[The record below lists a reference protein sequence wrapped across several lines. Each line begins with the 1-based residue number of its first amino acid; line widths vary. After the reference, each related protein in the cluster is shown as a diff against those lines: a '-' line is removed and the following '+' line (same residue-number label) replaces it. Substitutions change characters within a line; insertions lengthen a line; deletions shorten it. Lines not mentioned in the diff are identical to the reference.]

1 MGKMGRKVLAVVVS
15 LCMMMGVIVV
25 PSDTQKV
32 KAEVFGDFEY
42 QELEDGTVEITKYTG
57 SDAEVTIL
65 GTIAG
70 KKVTS
75 IGDYAFSRC
84 KNLTGVMIPNS
95 VTNIGESAFEFC
107 DSLTKIAIPN
117 NVTNIGNNAF
127 YDCSRMTRIT
137 IPNGVTS
144 IGDATFSGCVSLTEI
159 SIPESVTSMGSSVFA
174 ACRSLTE
181 ISIPD
186 GVTSI
191 GDDVFAACSSLTE
204 ISIPDGV
211 VSIGRGA
218 FRGCSS
224 LTGISIPEG
233 VTNIGKSAFY
243 YCSSLSG
250 INIPKGVTSI
260 EDSVF
265 SGCSSL
271 TEITIPNGVTSIGG
285 AAFASCKSLTR
296 ISIPNSVVSVDMGAF
311 SGSENLV
318 EISISNSV
326 TSIEN
331 LTFQRCSSLTE
342 ISIPNSVTS
351 IGGGAFQSCSSLAR
365 ISIPSSVTNIGN
377 GAFEDCAV
385 LSDVYYSGTEDQWE
399 NISIDTGNDPLLKAK
414 IHYNNDAPDD
424 PSKDYTYKTLS
435 NGTIE
440 ITKYTGISTTAN
452 IPAQIDNKNVTG
464 IGDSAFIA
472 CSTLTEVSIPDTV
485 VNIGSSAFQECTS
498 LAKINIPDKVTNIGS
513 YAFFKCENLTEI
525 SIPNGLKSIKNDVF
539 GNCTSLRQ
547 VEIPNSVTSIG
558 DAAFYGCKNL
568 TKVTMPES
576 LTSIGLAAFCSSG
589 LKELNLPNSVV
600 SIGKSAFNYCL
611 GLTEIHIPSSLTTIT
626 DNAFSECMNVTQ
638 VTIPVSV
645 KSIEESAFSECRS
658 LTDVYYSGT
667 EAQWNEITIV
677 EKGNE
682 KLILATKHFA
692 KADEPASD
700 YEYQELTADTV
711 EITQYKGSDTT
722 VNIPAEIDAKKVT
735 QIASTAFQGNK
746 AIKEIIFPSG
756 VTSIG
761 SNSFS
766 DCSSLTRVT
775 ISNGVTSISDG
786 AFNGCSSLTGITL
799 PDGVTNIGY
808 LAFNGCSSL
817 TEITLPNGVTSMGVG
832 AFSDCSNLTGIVIP
846 NSMTSIGLS
855 VFNGCGKLREI
866 TIPSSITSIGT
877 YAFLDCVDLSDVYY
891 SSTKEQ
897 WEQIKIEENGNERLL
912 NATIHFKESP
922 IPPTPEE
929 PILPT
934 TTTAKEEL
942 NRLTSGDPLS
952 LDPAF
957 RSYLSQEQTDILESY
972 LYTWLADINYTY
984 QYPGSTTIRENI
996 RKRSGINPQGDFA
1009 SGAEQAITHISVQTK
1024 YGRKTIEITLDLG
1037 APDSS
1042 GNLYPSYGAM
1052 RYEILPKSG
1061 VPSDV
1066 PASGQIGKSSYLEI
1080 AAFAASVAKTCEDSL
1095 HGTFQ
1100 WQSLSDEM
1108 VSGILVDK
1116 TITEIIGNKNGSFSD
1131 GIFTIYAK
1139 PLFAYSKRVTIA
1151 CPVDVYVYRMDG
1163 QEAGKIVNNKP
1174 AGTDENVRLDVD
1186 GDTKTVYLTGNDYY
1200 VNLRGTDT
1208 GTMRYEVEEI
1218 ANEEVCRDVQFLE
1231 LQLKKDMQYEGYVF
1245 RPLNIDSDLYALRT
1259 VNGPGSGE
1267 VTYADQDSLEPA
1279 FKKVQ
1284 GMSLSQQ
1291 NTSINADRTVQ
1302 LNASFFPLD
1311 ATNPNLVWISD
1322 NPSVAAVG
1330 SDGLVTAMGAG
1341 RATITV
1347 MTRDGS
1353 FLKQSCIVD
1362 VEGNLQ
1368 QDPDHP
1374 TQNPDNPADPDNPS
1388 GNPDNPADPD
1398 NPSGNPDK
1406 PADSDH
1412 PSADPG
1418 SPSAKPGTPGSFGAN
1433 TTPSTGPGS
1442 SGGTD
1447 GQPSKPEEDPKKPE
1461 EPSKDPGPVV
1471 AKLYYI
1477 VQFHANGGANLSRR
1491 TMTLLNDDTLGILPK
1506 VQRKAYLFQGWY
1518 TQQTGG
1524 ARIYGDRKLNEATTL
1539 YARWTK
1545 AQAPAKAA
1553 VQAVKSA
1560 KKGQAK
1566 VSFRKVSGAAGYQVQ
1581 YALNKKFKSA
1591 KAKTAGASAKAKTIT
1606 GLKAGKKYYVR
1617 VRAYRLDSMGNK
1629 IYGAYSTAKAVKIR
1643 S

>member
-1 MGKMGRKVLAVVVS
+1 
-15 LCMMMGVIVV
+15 
-25 PSDTQKV
+25 
-32 KAEVFGDFEY
+32 
-42 QELEDGTVEITKYTG
+42 
-57 SDAEVTIL
+57 
-65 GTIAG
+65 
-70 KKVTS
+70 
-75 IGDYAFSRC
+75 
-84 KNLTGVMIPNS
+84 
-95 VTNIGESAFEFC
+95 
-107 DSLTKIAIPN
+107 
-117 NVTNIGNNAF
+117 
-127 YDCSRMTRIT
+127 
-137 IPNGVTS
+137 
-144 IGDATFSGCVSLTEI
+144 
-159 SIPESVTSMGSSVFA
+159 
-174 ACRSLTE
+174 
-181 ISIPD
+181 
-186 GVTSI
+186 
-191 GDDVFAACSSLTE
+191 
-204 ISIPDGV
+204 
-211 VSIGRGA
+211 
-218 FRGCSS
+218 
-224 LTGISIPEG
+224 
-233 VTNIGKSAFY
+233 
-243 YCSSLSG
+243 
-250 INIPKGVTSI
+250 
-260 EDSVF
+260 
-265 SGCSSL
+265 
-271 TEITIPNGVTSIGG
+271 
-285 AAFASCKSLTR
+285 
-296 ISIPNSVVSVDMGAF
+296 
-311 SGSENLV
+311 
-318 EISISNSV
+318 
-326 TSIEN
+326 
-331 LTFQRCSSLTE
+331 
-342 ISIPNSVTS
+342 
-351 IGGGAFQSCSSLAR
+351 
-365 ISIPSSVTNIGN
+365 
-377 GAFEDCAV
+377 
-385 LSDVYYSGTEDQWE
+385 
-399 NISIDTGNDPLLKAK
+399 
-414 IHYNNDAPDD
+414 
-424 PSKDYTYKTLS
+424 
-435 NGTIE
+435 
-440 ITKYTGISTTAN
+440 
-452 IPAQIDNKNVTG
+452 
-464 IGDSAFIA
+464 
-472 CSTLTEVSIPDTV
+472 
-485 VNIGSSAFQECTS
+485 
-498 LAKINIPDKVTNIGS
+498 
-513 YAFFKCENLTEI
+513 
-525 SIPNGLKSIKNDVF
+525 
-539 GNCTSLRQ
+539 
-547 VEIPNSVTSIG
+547 
-558 DAAFYGCKNL
+558 
-568 TKVTMPES
+568 
-576 LTSIGLAAFCSSG
+576 
-589 LKELNLPNSVV
+589 
-600 SIGKSAFNYCL
+600 
-611 GLTEIHIPSSLTTIT
+611 
-626 DNAFSECMNVTQ
+626 
-638 VTIPVSV
+638 
-645 KSIEESAFSECRS
+645 
-658 LTDVYYSGT
+658 
-667 EAQWNEITIV
+667 
-677 EKGNE
+677 
-682 KLILATKHFA
+682 
-692 KADEPASD
+692 
-700 YEYQELTADTV
+700 
-711 EITQYKGSDTT
+711 
-722 VNIPAEIDAKKVT
+722 
-735 QIASTAFQGNK
+735 
-746 AIKEIIFPSG
+746 
-756 VTSIG
+756 
-761 SNSFS
+761 
-766 DCSSLTRVT
+766 
-775 ISNGVTSISDG
+775 
-786 AFNGCSSLTGITL
+786 
-799 PDGVTNIGY
+799 
-808 LAFNGCSSL
+808 
-817 TEITLPNGVTSMGVG
+817 
-832 AFSDCSNLTGIVIP
+832 
-846 NSMTSIGLS
+846 
-855 VFNGCGKLREI
+855 
-866 TIPSSITSIGT
+866 
-877 YAFLDCVDLSDVYY
+877 
-891 SSTKEQ
+891 
-897 WEQIKIEENGNERLL
+897 
-912 NATIHFKESP
+912 
-922 IPPTPEE
+922 
-929 PILPT
+929 
-934 TTTAKEEL
+934 
-942 NRLTSGDPLS
+942 
-952 LDPAF
+952 
-957 RSYLSQEQTDILESY
+957 
-972 LYTWLADINYTY
+972 
-984 QYPGSTTIRENI
+984 
-996 RKRSGINPQGDFA
+996 
-1009 SGAEQAITHISVQTK
+1009 
-1024 YGRKTIEITLDLG
+1024 
-1037 APDSS
+1037 
-1042 GNLYPSYGAM
+1042 
-1052 RYEILPKSG
+1052 
-1061 VPSDV
+1061 
-1066 PASGQIGKSSYLEI
+1066 
-1080 AAFAASVAKTCEDSL
+1080 
-1095 HGTFQ
+1095 
-1100 WQSLSDEM
+1100 M

>member
-1 MGKMGRKVLAVVVS
+1 MGKMGRKVLAVIIS
-15 LCMMMGVIVV
+15 LCMVMGLVVV
-25 PSDTQKV
+25 PSDMQKV
-32 KAEVFGDFEY
+32 KAEVFGDFQYEV
-42 QELEDGTVEITKYTG
+42 LDDGTIKIKKYTG
-57 SDAEVTIL
+57 SGTEVTIPGL
-65 GTIAG
+65 VDG
-70 KKVTS
+70 KSVTS
-75 IGDYAFSRC
+75 IGDFA
-84 KNLTGVMIPNS
+84 
-95 VTNIGESAFEFC
+95 
-107 DSLTKIAIPN
+107 
-117 NVTNIGNNAF
+117 
-127 YDCSRMTRIT
+127 
-137 IPNGVTS
+137 
-144 IGDATFSGCVSLTEI
+144 FSGCSSLT
-159 SIPESVTSMGSSVFA
+159 G
-174 ACRSLTE
+174 

-186 GVTSI
+186 RVASI
-191 GDDVFAACSSLTE
+191 GDY
-204 ISIPDGV
+204 
-211 VSIGRGA
+211 A

-224 LTGISIPEG
+224 LTGISIPDR
-233 VTNIGKSAFY
+233 VASIGDYAFY
-243 YCSSLSG
+243 
-250 INIPKGVTSI
+250 
-260 EDSVF
+260 
-265 SGCSSL
+265 GCSSL
-271 TEITIPNGVTSIGG
+271 TGISIPDRVTSIESCVFYGCSSLTGINIPNSVTSIGG
-285 AAFASCKSLTR
+285 SAFY
-296 ISIPNSVVSVDMGAF
+296 G
-311 SGSENLV
+311 
-318 EISISNSV
+318 
-326 TSIEN
+326 
-331 LTFQRCSSLTE
+331 CSSLTE
-342 ISIPNSVTS
+342 ISIPDRVTSIESCVFYGCSSLTGINIPNSVTS
-351 IGGGAFQSCSSLAR
+351 IGDSAFSGCSSLTG
-365 ISIPSSVTNIGN
+365 ISIPDRVASIGDSAFSGCSSLTGINIPDGVTIIESSVFFDCSSLTGINIPNSVTSIGDLTFY
-377 GAFEDCAV
+377 GCSRLTGISIPDSVTSIGGSAFQGCSSLTGINIPDGVTSIEGFAFSVCSSLTGINIPNSVTSIELNAFYGCSK
-385 LSDVYYSGTEDQWE
+385 LTDVYYFGTEEQWKK
-399 NISIDTGNDPLLKAK
+399 IIIDKGNELLLNAK
-414 IHYNNDAPDD
+414 IHYNSTAPDD
-424 PSKDYTYKTLS
+424 TSKDYTYKTLS

-440 ITKYTGISTTAN
+440 ITKYTGTNTTAN
-452 IPAQIDNKNVTG
+452 IPAQIDNKNVTS

-498 LAKINIPDKVTNIGS
+498 LAKINIPDNVTNIGS

-539 GNCTSLRQ
+539 GNCTGLRQ

-568 TKVTMPES
+568 TKVMMPES

-600 SIGKSAFNYCL
+600 NIGKSAFNYCL
-611 GLTEIHIPSSLTTIT
+611 GLTEIHIPTSLTTIT

-692 KADEPASD
+692 KVDEPASD

-711 EITQYKGSDTT
+711 EITKYKGSDTA
-722 VNIPAEIDAKKVT
+722 VNIPAEMDAKKVT

-766 DCSSLTRVT
+766 DCSSLTKVT

-891 SSTKEQ
+891 SGTKEQ

-912 NATIHFKESP
+912 NATIHYKESP
-922 IPPTPEE
+922 TPPTPEE

-942 NRLTSGDPLS
+942 NRLISGDPLS
-952 LDPAF
+952 LNPAF

-984 QYPGSTTIRENI
+984 RYPGSTAIRENI

-1009 SGAEQAITHISVQTK
+1009 SGTEQAITHISVQTK

-1052 RYEILPKSG
+1052 HYEILPKSG

-1095 HGTFQ
+1095 HSTFQ

-1139 PLFAYSKRVTIA
+1139 PLFAYSKKVTIA

-1174 AGTDENVRLDVD
+1174 AGTDENVRLDVA

-1362 VEGNLQ
+1362 VEENLQ

-1374 TQNPDNPADPDNPS
+1374 TQNPDK
-1388 GNPDNPADPD
+1388 PADPD

-1406 PADSDH
+1406 PADSDNPSGNPDKPADPDNPSGNPDKPADPDH

-1418 SPSAKPGTPGSFGAN
+1418 SPSAKPEAPGSSGAN

-1447 GQPSKPEEDPKKPE
+1447 GQPSKPEEDPK

-1560 KKGQAK
+1560 KKGQVK